1 MASMTETKT
10 LLFSFFETNAN
21 WIILLLI
28 CLCILMIGI
37 IIRKFYLLLITIHLK
52 KRLLQK
58 IINVYENE
66 DN

>member
-1 MASMTETKT
+1 MASMTEIKA
-10 LLFSFFETNAN
+10 LLISFFEANAN
-21 WIILLLI
+21 WIILLLG

-37 IIRKFYLLLITIHLK
+37 IVRKFYLLLISIHLK

-66 DN
+66 EN